1 MRRTVR
7 IVVLVVT
14 VLAVTV
20 LFVLPGRTMLAQSNS
35 LAATRHR
42 IEVLDQENAKLA
54 AQARAL
60 QTNARIEQLARSKYG
75 LVDPGEQAYVVLPA
89 AAAPT
94 TAPTTAL
101 APAVS
106 STTTT
111 TTSKPG

>member
-94 TAPTTAL
+94 TAL
-101 APAVS
+101 APAAS

>member
-89 AAAPT
+89 AAAP
-94 TAPTTAL
+94 PTTSP
-101 APAVS
+101 PATG

-111 TTSKPG
+111 TAAKQG